1 VLDGAVEGP
10 HLIST
15 WRTYVIQARDP
26 VISPSGAVRLETI
39 GEDTHLLTTGG
50 WMGDL
55 RVASSGGS
63 YSLRVLDSKLDEAGW
78 RRLLDDLSKATAAL
92 PLAELVD
99 GVGLGPSVDTPTPFI
114 RRLVLRAYA
123 DRVVTAWDAIARRP
137 HEALDAADEWTTPD
151 RATVAT
157 PGAVLAVMQRG
168 MFTASGPV
176 ADRLGGF
183 APAAWRES
191 IRQTTSDTPENRFAR
206 HATEV
211 VLDIALGFPDDDVL
225 RTVAEQARF
234 HLTRPPLRD
243 AGQFRRF
250 PAASRVMRERFGYR
264 ELRDAYFALMG
275 SAKVRW
281 EGLENAVRG
290 GLRNTEVLYQYWCFL
305 ALQRLLGSAEPSLP
319 TRRTSDGLHVE
330 LSVGLPSAVRTPRG
344 FLWHE
349 RQFVPPRGTYSVPL
363 RPDFSLARED
373 GKWDLFDAKFRLDP
387 ASQAKHEDIVKMHA
401 YRDAIHGCHA
411 AWVLYPGSTSEVHS
425 IQPREP
431 DDDPSG
437 VGVIALRP

>member
-1 VLDGAVEGP
+1 MLDGAVEGP

-176 ADRLGGF
+176 ADRLGG
-183 APAAWRES
+183 
-191 IRQTTSDTPENRFAR
+191 
-206 HATEV
+206 
-211 VLDIALGFPDDDVL
+211 L
-225 RTVAEQARF
+225 R
-234 HLTRPPLRD
+234 
-243 AGQFRRF
+243 
-250 PAASRVMRERFGYR
+250 ASR
-264 ELRDAYFALMG
+264 
-275 SAKVRW
+275 
-281 EGLENAVRG
+281 
-290 GLRNTEVLYQYWCFL
+290 
-305 ALQRLLGSAEPSLP
+305 
-319 TRRTSDGLHVE
+319 
-330 LSVGLPSAVRTPRG
+330 
-344 FLWHE
+344 
-349 RQFVPPRGTYSVPL
+349 
-363 RPDFSLARED
+363 LARID
-373 GKWDLFDAKFRLDP
+373 KADN
-387 ASQAKHEDIVKMHA
+387 
-401 YRDAIHGCHA
+401 
-411 AWVLYPGSTSEVHS
+411 
-425 IQPREP
+425 
-431 DDDPSG
+431 
-437 VGVIALRP
+437 